1 MSAKSDYLEEK
12 ILNYVLRNTSD
23 WAPTAVYL
31 SLHTANPG
39 ETDGSEISGNGYS
52 RVQIEFDAATSA
64 GSGASDGFSC
74 DNTNDEEFTASGGSF
89 GTITHFGIHDQ
100 SSGGNLLY
108 YGALTAS
115 KAIADGDKLLFAAG
129 SVVITET

>member
-52 RVQIEFDAATSA
+52 RVQIEFDEAHSTNGTAA
-64 GSGASDGFSC
+64 
-74 DNTNDEEFTASGGSF
+74 NTNVETFTASGGNF
-89 GTITHFGIHDQ
+89 GAITHFGIHDA

-108 YGALTAS
+108 YGALTDG
-115 KAIADGDKLLFAAG
+115 KTIEDGDTLSFAAG
-129 SVVITET
+129 SIVITEA